1 MSAERA
7 STGEDSTVPGM
18 RFPGKKLVFAFA
30 AASMALPAYAQNPLD
45 HRELAAD
52 QQIIH
57 ALNRLTFGARPGDI
71 QQIRSVGL
79 DKWAE
84 QQLHPERIDNSS
96 LEKFVAR
103 YSILRQDQNVLL
115 REYNEAQR

>member
-1 MSAERA
+1 
-7 STGEDSTVPGM
+7 
-18 RFPGKKLVFAFA
+18 
-30 AASMALPAYAQNPLD
+30 MALPAYAQNPLD

-79 DKWAE
+79 DKWVE

-103 YSILRQDQNVLL
+103 YSILKQDQNVSAS
-115 REYNEAQR
+115 RVQRGAAGAPRCTARSW